1 MDARDDDGPAGA
13 PSPVRQAVTTAARTE
28 DALRE
33 LCHGLAQ
40 PDPSLVLLFCSPEY
54 ETPGFAR
61 GAAEA
66 FPGAVV
72 VGCTTAG
79 EITPRGY
86 IDNSVAGI
94 SFARPAFDAVAARIG
109 PLREAEPAAC
119 GPLAQRLRAELEA
132 RHPAA
137 DGAARNLF
145 ALTFFDG
152 LAGREESVMSWV
164 GGALS
169 DIPVFGASAGDGLT
183 FRRTRVLSE
192 GAFHGD
198 SAVLT
203 LVATDHPI
211 RPFRHQHFVSSAR
224 KLVVTGADPAR
235 RVVTEINA
243 EPAVDEY
250 ARAIGYEV
258 DQLTPMVFAT
268 HPLVVRLGGAEY
280 VRSIQQA
287 NPDGSLTFYGAI
299 DEGLVLTLAQ
309 GLDLCESLEALFRE
323 LRAEVGEPEAVLGF
337 DCVLRRLEAEHD
349 QTKPRVSR
357 LLQANRVLG
366 FSTFGEQ
373 FGSMHVNQTFT
384 GVAIGRP
391 VPTEAAP

>member
-1 MDARDDDGPAGA
+1 
-13 PSPVRQAVTTAARTE
+13 
-28 DALRE
+28 
-33 LCHGLAQ
+33 
-40 PDPSLVLLFCSPEY
+40 
-54 ETPGFAR
+54 
-61 GAAEA
+61 
-66 FPGAVV
+66 
-72 VGCTTAG
+72 
-79 EITPRGY
+79 
-86 IDNSVAGI
+86 
-94 SFARPAFDAVAARIG
+94 
-109 PLREAEPAAC
+109 
-119 GPLAQRLRAELEA
+119 
-132 RHPAA
+132 
-137 DGAARNLF
+137 
-145 ALTFFDG
+145 
-152 LAGREESVMSWV
+152 
-164 GGALS
+164 
-169 DIPVFGASAGDGLT
+169 
-183 FRRTRVLSE
+183 VLSG